1 MPTPLATPS
10 VTMDPPHTSEA
21 PSSAEGACPPS
32 PREAIRAWHAQQLN
46 ATALMRTLIGHD
58 RWELPV
64 TERSARAF
72 RTTNTAPEP
81 WLYEDQEGHLHLF
94 LFSDRSAYRHYREVA
109 ALPREQPLVTTPGI
123 ALFTRDLGALQAI
136 HMDPLTQDSLTLG
149 RDLYRRLNVV
159 ADAVRV
165 ERALAQLRNGSTR
178 VGNQLSTVR
187 HFQAFHVAM
196 RDAEDGPT
204 FGLAPDPR
212 NRLLAAVFTLNDCY
226 EAFTREV
233 GASTFKHGIVTGE
246 QLFSELLDAG
256 LDGIVFN
263 CCGPVPPVAFAPAF
277 ARLVLEAR

>member
-1 MPTPLATPS
+1 MEPTSTSDAAATSPA
-10 VTMDPPHTSEA
+10 D
-21 PSSAEGACPPS
+21 GA
-32 PREAIRAWHAQQLN
+32 RARGAGEAIRAWQSQRLG
-46 ATALMRTLIGHD
+46 ATALMRELVGHD

-72 RTTNTAPEP
+72 RTTNAAPEP
-81 WLYEDQEGHLHLF
+81 WLYEDRDGHLRLF
-94 LFSDRSAYRHYREVA
+94 LFSDRDAYRRYRDA
-109 ALPREQPLVTTPGI
+109 AGAAREQTLVTTPGVS
-123 ALFTRDLGALQAI
+123 LFTRDLGALEAI
-136 HMDPLTQDSLTLG
+136 HVDPLTADGLTLG

-165 ERALAQLRNGSTR
+165 ERALVQLRGGSTR
-178 VGNQLSTVR
+178 VGNQLSSVR
-187 HFQAFHVAM
+187 HFQAFHVAV
-196 RDAEDGPT
+196 REGEEGPT

-226 EAFTREV
+226 EAFAREV
-233 GASTFKHGIVTGE
+233 GASTFKHGILSGE
-246 QLFSELLDAG
+246 QLFSELLDSG